1 MAAES
6 LRYRHDPMTR
16 PDDIIKLL
24 LIEDSVEEAEQI
36 ISILRNGGIPVR
48 PARAANEAELEA
60 ALEQQAPDVIIVN
73 LDSKD
78 LGLPTVAVAA
88 SRGGRDVALIAT
100 GRGLTEDR
108 IVAAFQ
114 DGARGIGLR
123 DRADHMQMIV
133 RREFEA
139 LTMRRNVRRI
149 EAALRESER
158 RCEALLDSSRD
169 PIAYVHEGMHVRANK
184 AYLEMFGF
192 DDFEDVEGMSI
203 LDMIAADDADDFKSL
218 LKRLSKGE
226 KPPQRLNLKAQRSDG
241 STFDATMEFAEASYE
256 GEPCQQI
263 TFRQQ
268 SVDSNLAQELDALR
282 SRDLVTELFNRQYVI
297 GQLEHSAAAA
307 ASGTVDQAFLLIE
320 PDNFKQVLDSVGL
333 GNADVLLGDMANLM
347 RRHLDESDL
356 GGRLAEHTFGV
367 LATKRSADDARAL
380 AEKLRK
386 AFEDRIFEIGKQ
398 SISLT
403 VSLGGALIGEKNA
416 NAQTLLN
423 QAQGAL
429 RTALGEGGNR
439 VNIFD
444 PAAHDKA
451 AAEKTKHWVALID
464 EALTNDGFVLYYQP
478 IVSLHGAEGEFYEIL
493 LRMKGAK
500 GEILP
505 GHFLPVAEQN
515 GKLPAID
522 RWVIANAIR
531 SIAERERA
539 GHKTTFFIKLTPQS
553 LEDQTL
559 LPWIA
564 QQLKNARQ
572 RGDSL
577 VFEMPESKVVTSL
590 KPARAFVKGL
600 EQIHCGFALE
610 QFGSGLNS
618 FQLLKHIPAHYL
630 KIDRNYMAELPKHK
644 ENQEKIKE
652 ICDQAHHAGKLTVA
666 EFVEDAAS
674 MSILFSCGVNFVQ
687 GNFLQEPEKIMAH
700 GGG

>member
-1 MAAES
+1 
-6 LRYRHDPMTR
+6 MTKT
-16 PDDIIKLL
+16 DNLIKLL

-36 ISILRNGGIPVR
+36 ISILRNGGIAVR

-60 ALEQQAPDVIIVN
+60 ALEQQQPDVIIAN
-73 LDSKD
+73 LDAAD
-78 LGLPTVAVAA
+78 LALAMVVAA
-88 SRGGRDVALIAT
+88 AGRGGRDVAIIAT
-100 GRGLTEDR
+100 GRRVNEDR

-114 DGARGIGLR
+114 DGARGLALR
-123 DRADHMQMIV
+123 DRPEHIQMIV

-149 EAALRESER
+149 EASLRESER

-192 DDFEDVEGMSI
+192 DEFEDVEGMSI

-241 STFDATMEFAEASYE
+241 STFDATMEFTEASYE

-263 TFRQQ
+263 TFRRQM
-268 SVDSNLAQELDALR
+268 VDSNMAEELDALR
-282 SRDLVTELFNRQYVI
+282 QKDLVTDLFNRQHTIVQI
-297 GQLEHSAAAA
+297 EAAAAAA
-307 ASGTVDQAFLLIE
+307 ASGTIDQALLLIE
-320 PDNFKQVLDSVGL
+320 PDNFRQLLDTVGI
-333 GNADVLLGDMANLM
+333 GNADVLLGDMANLV
-347 RRHLDESDL
+347 RRCVGESDIA
-356 GGRLAEHTFGV
+356 GRLGEHTFGV
-367 LATKRSADDARAL
+367 LVTQRNADDVRQL
-380 AEKLRK
+380 AEKLCK
-386 AFEDRIFEIGKQ
+386 GFEERIFDIGKQ
-398 SISLT
+398 SLSLT
-403 VSLGGALIGEKNA
+403 VSVGGTLIGEKNA
-416 NAQTLLN
+416 NAQTLLA
-423 QAQGAL
+423 QAQQSL
-429 RTALGEGGNR
+429 RAAQAEGGHR
-439 VNIFD
+439 VSVFD
-444 PAAHDKA
+444 PAAQDKA
-451 AAEKTKHWVALID
+451 AAEKTRHWIALID
-464 EALTNDGFVLYYQP
+464 EALATDGFVLYYQP
-478 IVSLHGAEGEFYEIL
+478 IVSLHGAEGEFYEVL

-505 GHFLPVAEQN
+505 GHFLPIAEQN

-522 RWVIANAIR
+522 RWVIGAAIR

-559 LPWIA
+559 LAWIA

-687 GNFLQEPEKIMAH
+687 GNFLQEPEKVMAH
-700 GGG
+700 G

>member
-1 MAAES
+1 
-6 LRYRHDPMTR
+6 MTR
-16 PDDIIKLL
+16 PDNIIKLL
-24 LIEDSVEEAEQI
+24 LIEDSLEEAEQI
-36 ISILRNGGIPVR
+36 ISILRNGGVAVR
-48 PARAANEAELEA
+48 PARAGNEAELEA
-60 ALEQQAPDVIIVN
+60 ALEQQTPDIIIVN
-73 LDSKD
+73 LDTA
-78 LGLPTVAVAA
+78 GLSMAQVAA
-88 SRGGRDVALIAT
+88 AASQGGKDIALLAT
-100 GRGLTEDR
+100 GRGITEDR
-108 IVAAFQ
+108 IVSAFH
-114 DGARGIGLR
+114 DGARGLALR
-123 DRADHMQMIV
+123 DRPDHMQMIV
-133 RREFEA
+133 KREFEA
-139 LTMRRNVRRI
+139 LSMRRSVRRI

-158 RCEALLDSSRD
+158 RCEGLLDSSRD

-203 LDMIAADDADDFKSL
+203 LDMIAADDADDFKAL

-226 KPPQRLNLKAQRSDG
+226 KPPQRLNLKAQRGDG
-241 STFDATMEFAEASYE
+241 STFDATMEFSEASYE

-263 TFRQQ
+263 TFRRQM
-268 SVDSNLAQELDALR
+268 VDADLAQELDALR
-282 SRDLVTELFNRQYVI
+282 SKDLVTELFNRQ
-297 GQLEHSAAAA
+297 HTSAQVETAASAA
-307 ASGTVDQAFLLIE
+307 ASGAVDQALLLIE
-320 PDNFKQVLDSVGL
+320 PDNFKQVLDGVGL
-333 GNADVLLGDMANLM
+333 GNADVLLGDMANLL
-347 RRHLDESDL
+347 RRHIGDSEVP
-356 GGRLAEHTFGV
+356 GRMGEHTFGLLV
-367 LATKRSADDARAL
+367 TKRNVEDTRQL

-386 AFEDRIFEIGKQ
+386 AFDERIFEIGKQ

-403 VSLGGALIGEKNA
+403 ASVGGALIGEKNA
-416 NAQTLLN
+416 NAQTVLA
-423 QAQGAL
+423 QAQTAL
-429 RTALGEGGNR
+429 RTAQTEGGNR

-444 PAAHDKA
+444 PAAVDKA
-451 AAEKTKHWVALID
+451 AAEKVKHWIALID
-464 EALTNDGFVLYYQP
+464 DALATDGFILYYQP
-478 IVSLHGAEGEFYEIL
+478 IVSLHGAEGEFYEVL

-505 GHFLPVAEQN
+505 GHFLPIAEQN

-687 GNFLQEPEKIMAH
+687 GNFLQEPEKVMAH
-700 GGG
+700 G

>member
-1 MAAES
+1 
-6 LRYRHDPMTR
+6 MTR

-48 PARAANEAELEA
+48 PARAATEAELEA
-60 ALEQQAPDVIIVN
+60 ALEQQAPDVIIFN
-73 LDSKD
+73 LDARD
-78 LGLPTVAVAA
+78 LGLSTVGIAA

-100 GRGLTEDR
+100 GRGLNEDR
-108 IVAAFQ
+108 IVAAFH

-123 DRADHMQMIV
+123 DRPDHMQMIV

-139 LTMRRNVRRI
+139 LTTRRNVRRI

-282 SRDLVTELFNRQYVI
+282 SRDLVTELFNRQYMI
-297 GQLEHSAAAA
+297 GQLEHSAAGA
-307 ASGTVDQAFLLIE
+307 ASGTIDQALLLIE

-333 GNADVLLGDMANLM
+333 GNADVLLGDMANMM
-347 RRHLDESDL
+347 RRHIGESEL
-356 GGRLAEHTFGV
+356 AGRLAEHTFGV
-367 LATKRSADDARAL
+367 LITKRSADDTRQL

-403 VSLGGALIGEKNA
+403 VSVGGALIGEKNA
-416 NAQTLLN
+416 NAQTLLA
-423 QAQGAL
+423 QAQAAL

-439 VNIFD
+439 VNLFD

-451 AAEKTKHWVALID
+451 AAEKTRHWVALIE
-464 EALTNDGFVLYYQP
+464 EALASDGFVLYYQP

-531 SIAERERA
+531 SISERERA

-630 KIDRNYMAELPKHK
+630 KIDRNYMADLPKHK

-700 GGG
+700 GGA

>member
-1 MAAES
+1 
-6 LRYRHDPMTR
+6 MTK
-16 PDDIIKLL
+16 PDNMIKLL

-36 ISILRNGGIPVR
+36 ISVLRNGGIAVR
-48 PARAANEAELEA
+48 PARASNEAELEA
-60 ALEQQAPDVIIVN
+60 ALEQQVPDVIIAN
-73 LDSKD
+73 LDCAD
-78 LGLPTVAVAA
+78 LALAHVNEAA
-88 SRGGRDVALIAT
+88 ARGGRDVAIIAT
-100 GRGLTEDR
+100 GRGLSEDR
-108 IVAAFQ
+108 IVAAFH
-114 DGARGIGLR
+114 DGARGLALR
-123 DRADHMQMIV
+123 DRADHVQMIV

-149 EAALRESER
+149 EASLRESER

-192 DDFEDVEGMSI
+192 DEFEDVEGMSI
-203 LDMIAADDADDFKSL
+203 LDMIAPDDADDFKAL

-226 KPPQRLNLKAQRSDG
+226 KPPQRLNLKAQRGDG

-263 TFRQQ
+263 TFRRQMI
-268 SVDSNLAQELDALR
+268 DANLAQELDALR
-282 SRDLVTELFNRQYVI
+282 SRDLVTELFNRQHTI
-297 GQLEHSAAAA
+297 AQIENAAAAA
-307 ASGTVDQAFLLIE
+307 ASGAIDQALLLIE
-320 PDNFKQVLDSVGL
+320 PDNFKQVLDGVGL
-333 GNADVLLGDMANLM
+333 GNADVLLGDMAGLM
-347 RRHLDESDL
+347 RRHLSESEVA
-356 GGRLAEHTFGV
+356 GRMGEHAFGV
-367 LATKRSADDARAL
+367 LITKRTVDDTRQL

-386 AFEDRIFEIGKQ
+386 AFEERIFDIGKQ

-403 VSLGGALIGEKNA
+403 VSIGGTLIGEKNA
-416 NAQTLLN
+416 NAQTLLA
-423 QAQGAL
+423 QAQGSL
-429 RTALGEGGNR
+429 RTAQAEGGNR
-439 VNIFD
+439 VSIFD
-444 PAAHDKA
+444 PAAQDKA
-451 AAEKTKHWVALID
+451 AAEKTKHWLSLID
-464 EALTNDGFVLYYQP
+464 DALANEGFILYYQP
-478 IVSLHGAEGEFYEIL
+478 IVSLHGAEGEFYEVL

-505 GHFLPVAEQN
+505 GHFLPIAEQN
-515 GKLPAID
+515 GKLPSID
-522 RWVIANAIR
+522 RWVIGAAIR

-559 LPWIA
+559 LSWIA

-630 KIDRNYMAELPKHK
+630 KIDRNYMAELPKRK

-687 GNFLQEPEKIMAH
+687 GNFLQEPEKVMAH
-700 GGG
+700 G

>member
-1 MAAES
+1 
-6 LRYRHDPMTR
+6 MTKT
-16 PDDIIKLL
+16 DNMIKLL

-36 ISILRNGGIPVR
+36 ISILRNGGIAVR

-60 ALEQQAPDVIIVN
+60 ALEQQTPDLIIAS
-73 LDSKD
+73 LDCAD
-78 LGLPTVAVAA
+78 LGLAQVAVAA

-100 GRGLTEDR
+100 ARGLTEDG
-108 IVAAFQ
+108 IVAAFH
-114 DGARGIGLR
+114 DGARGIALR
-123 DRADHMQMIV
+123 DRPDHVQMIV

-203 LDMIAADDADDFKSL
+203 LDMIAADDADDFKAL

-256 GEPCQQI
+256 SEPCQQI
-263 TFRQQ
+263 TFRRQM
-268 SVDSNLAQELDALR
+268 VDANLAEELDALR
-282 SRDLVTELFNRQYVI
+282 SRDLVTELFNRQHTI
-297 GQLEHSAAAA
+297 AQIEKAATAAAG
-307 ASGTVDQAFLLIE
+307 GTIDQALLLIE
-320 PDNFKQVLDSVGL
+320 PDNFKQVLDGVGL
-333 GNADVLLGDMANLM
+333 GNADVLLGDMAGLV
-347 RRHLDESDL
+347 RRHLEESDVA
-356 GGRLAEHTFGV
+356 GRVGEHTFGV
-367 LATKRSADDARAL
+367 LITKRSVEDTRQL
-380 AEKLRK
+380 TEKLRK
-386 AFEDRIFEIGKQ
+386 AFDERIFDIGKQ
-398 SISLT
+398 SLSLT
-403 VSLGGALIGEKNA
+403 VSIGGTLIGEKNA
-416 NAQTLLN
+416 NAQTLLG

-429 RTALGEGGNR
+429 RTAQAEGGNR

-444 PAAHDKA
+444 PAAQDKA
-451 AAEKTKHWVALID
+451 AAEKNKHWIALID
-464 EALTNDGFVLYYQP
+464 EALANDGFVLYYQP
-478 IVSLHGAEGEFYEIL
+478 IVSLHGAEGEFYEVL

-505 GHFLPVAEQN
+505 GHFLPVAEQS

-531 SIAERERA
+531 SISERERA

-553 LEDQTL
+553 LDDQTL
-559 LPWIA
+559 LSWIA

-618 FQLLKHIPAHYL
+618 FQLLKHVPAHYL

-687 GNFLQEPEKIMAH
+687 GNFLQEPEKVMAH
-700 GGG
+700 G

>member
-1 MAAES
+1 MAKT
-6 LRYRHDPMTR
+6 DN
-16 PDDIIKLL
+16 IIKLL

-36 ISILRNGGIPVR
+36 ISILRNGGIAVR
-48 PARAANEAELEA
+48 PARASNEAELEA
-60 ALEQQAPDVIIVN
+60 ALEQQTPDLIIAN
-73 LDSKD
+73 LDSSE
-78 LGLPTVAVAA
+78 LGLAQVAAAA
-88 SRGGRDVALIAT
+88 SRGGRDVALIAAA
-100 GRGLTEDR
+100 RGLSEDR
-108 IVAAFQ
+108 IVAAFH
-114 DGARGIGLR
+114 DGVRGLALR
-123 DRADHMQMIV
+123 DRPDHMQTIV

-139 LTMRRNVRRI
+139 LQMRRGVRRM

-192 DDFEDVEGMSI
+192 DDFEDVEGMSM
-203 LDMIAADDADDFKSL
+203 LDMIAPDDADDFKSL

-268 SVDSNLAQELDALR
+268 LMDANLAQELDALR
-282 SRDLVTELFNRQYVI
+282 QKDLVTELFNRQHTI
-297 GQLEHSAAAA
+297 AQIEGAATAA
-307 ASGTVDQAFLLIE
+307 ASGAVDQALLIIE
-320 PDNFKQVLDSVGL
+320 PDNFKQVLDGVGL
-333 GNADVLLGDMANLM
+333 GNADVLLGDMAGLV
-347 RRHLDESDL
+347 RRHLGEADVA
-356 GGRLAEHTFGV
+356 GRIGEHTFAV
-367 LATKRSADDARAL
+367 LVTKRNPDDTRQLAD
-380 AEKLRK
+380 KLRK
-386 AFEDRIFEIGKQ
+386 AFDERIFEIGKQ

-403 VSLGGALIGEKNA
+403 VSVGGALIGEKNA
-416 NAQTLLN
+416 NAQTLLA

-429 RTALGEGGNR
+429 RAAQAEGGNR
-439 VNIFD
+439 TSIFD
-444 PAAHDKA
+444 PAAQDKA
-451 AAEKTKHWVALID
+451 AAEKTKHWIALID
-464 EALTNDGFVLYYQP
+464 EALQSDGFILYYQP
-478 IVSLHGAEGEFYEIL
+478 IVSLHGAEGEFYEVL
-493 LRMKGAK
+493 LRMKGPK

-505 GHFLPVAEQN
+505 GHFLPIAEQN
-515 GKLPAID
+515 GKLPSID
-522 RWVIANAIR
+522 RWVIGAAIR

-559 LPWIA
+559 LAWIA

-700 GGG
+700 G

>member
-1 MAAES
+1 MAKT
-6 LRYRHDPMTR
+6 DN
-16 PDDIIKLL
+16 IIKLL

-36 ISILRNGGIPVR
+36 ISILRNGGIAVR
-48 PARAANEAELEA
+48 PARASNEAELEA
-60 ALEQQAPDVIIVN
+60 ALEQQTPDLIIAN
-73 LDSKD
+73 LDSSE
-78 LGLPTVAVAA
+78 LGLAQVAAAA
-88 SRGGRDVALIAT
+88 SRGGRDVALIAAA
-100 GRGLTEDR
+100 RGLSEDK
-108 IVAAFQ
+108 IVAAFH
-114 DGARGIGLR
+114 DGARGLALR
-123 DRADHMQMIV
+123 DRPEHMQMIV

-139 LTMRRNVRRI
+139 LQMRRGVRRM

-192 DDFEDVEGMSI
+192 DDFEDVEGMSM
-203 LDMIAADDADDFKSL
+203 LDMIAPDDADDFKSL
-218 LKRLSKGE
+218 LKKLSKGE

-263 TFRQQ
+263 TFRRQMI
-268 SVDSNLAQELDALR
+268 DANLAQELDALR
-282 SRDLVTELFNRQYVI
+282 QKDLVTELFNRQHTI
-297 GQLEHSAAAA
+297 AQIEGAATAA
-307 ASGTVDQAFLLIE
+307 ASGAIDQALLVIE
-320 PDNFKQVLDSVGL
+320 PDNFKQVLDGVGL
-333 GNADVLLGDMANLM
+333 GNADVLLGDMAGVV
-347 RRHLDESDL
+347 RRHLGEADIA
-356 GGRLAEHTFGV
+356 GRIGEHTFAA
-367 LATKRSADDARAL
+367 LITKRNPDDTRQLAD
-380 AEKLRK
+380 KLRK
-386 AFEDRIFEIGKQ
+386 GFDERIFEIGKQ

-403 VSLGGALIGEKNA
+403 VSVGGALIGEKNA
-416 NAQTLLN
+416 NAQTLLA

-429 RTALGEGGNR
+429 RTAQAEGGNR
-439 VNIFD
+439 TSIFD
-444 PAAHDKA
+444 PAAQDKA
-451 AAEKTKHWVALID
+451 AAEKTKHWIALID
-464 EALTNDGFVLYYQP
+464 EALQSDGFILYYQP
-478 IVSLHGAEGEFYEIL
+478 IVSLHGAEGEFYEVL
-493 LRMKGAK
+493 LRMKGPK

-505 GHFLPVAEQN
+505 GHFLPIAEQN

-522 RWVIANAIR
+522 RWVIGAAIR

-559 LPWIA
+559 LAWIA

-700 GGG
+700 G

>member
-1 MAAES
+1 
-6 LRYRHDPMTR
+6 MTR
-16 PDDIIKLL
+16 TDNIIKLL

-36 ISILRNGGIPVR
+36 ISILRNGGVAVR
-48 PARAANEAELEA
+48 PARAGNEAELEA
-60 ALEQQAPDVIIVN
+60 ALEQQTPDVIIAN
-73 LDSKD
+73 LDTAD
-78 LGLPTVAVAA
+78 LTMAQVAAAA
-88 SRGGRDVALIAT
+88 SRGGKDIALIAT
-100 GRGLTEDR
+100 GRGITEDR
-108 IVAAFQ
+108 IVAAFH
-114 DGARGIGLR
+114 DGARGLALR
-123 DRADHMQMIV
+123 DRPDHVQMIV
-133 RREFEA
+133 NREFEA
-139 LTMRRNVRRI
+139 LTTRRNVRRI

-192 DDFEDVEGMSI
+192 DDFEDVEGMSL
-203 LDMIAADDADDFKSL
+203 LDMIAADDADDFKAL

-241 STFDATMEFAEASYE
+241 STFDATMEFTEASYE

-263 TFRQQ
+263 TFRRQM
-268 SVDSNLAQELDALR
+268 VDANLAQELDALR
-282 SRDLVTELFNRQYVI
+282 SKDLVTELFNRQHTI
-297 GQLEHSAAAA
+297 GLVENAATAA
-307 ASGTVDQAFLLIE
+307 ASGAVDQALLLIE
-320 PDNFKQVLDSVGL
+320 PDNFKQVLDGVGL
-333 GNADVLLGDMANLM
+333 GNADVLLGDMANLV
-347 RRHLDESDL
+347 RRHIVETEAA
-356 GGRLAEHTFGV
+356 GRMGEHAFGV
-367 LATKRSADDARAL
+367 LVTKRNVEDTRQLSER
-380 AEKLRK
+380 LRK
-386 AFEDRIFEIGKQ
+386 AFEERIFDIGKQ

-403 VSLGGALIGEKNA
+403 ASIGGALIGEKNA
-416 NAQTLLN
+416 NAQTVLA
-423 QAQGAL
+423 QAQTAL
-429 RTALGEGGNR
+429 RTAQAEGGNR

-444 PAAHDKA
+444 PAAVDKA
-451 AAEKTKHWVALID
+451 AAEKTKHWISLID
-464 EALTNDGFVLYYQP
+464 EALGSDGFVLYYQP
-478 IVSLHGAEGEFYEIL
+478 IVSLHGAEGEFYEVL
-493 LRMKGAK
+493 LRMKGSK

-505 GHFLPVAEQN
+505 GHFLPIAEQN

-687 GNFLQEPEKIMAH
+687 GNFLQEPEKVMAH
-700 GGG
+700 G

>member
-1 MAAES
+1 
-6 LRYRHDPMTR
+6 MTKT
-16 PDDIIKLL
+16 DNIIKLL

-36 ISILRNGGIPVR
+36 ISILRNGGIAVR

-60 ALEQQAPDVIIVN
+60 ALEQQSPDVIIAN
-73 LDSKD
+73 LDTAD
-78 LGLPTVAVAA
+78 LALATVAAA
-88 SRGGRDVALIAT
+88 ANRGGRDVAIIAT
-100 GRGLTEDR
+100 GRRINEDR
-108 IVAAFQ
+108 IVAAFN
-114 DGARGIGLR
+114 DGARGLALR
-123 DRADHMQMIV
+123 DRPEHIQMIV

-149 EAALRESER
+149 EASLRESER

-203 LDMIAADDADDFKSL
+203 LDMIAADDADDFKAL

-241 STFDATMEFAEASYE
+241 STFDATMEFTEASYE

-263 TFRQQ
+263 TFRRQM
-268 SVDSNLAQELDALR
+268 VDANIAEELDALR
-282 SRDLVTELFNRQYVI
+282 QKDLVTDLFNRQHTI
-297 GQLEHSAAAA
+297 AQIEGAAAAA
-307 ASGTVDQAFLLIE
+307 ASGKVDQSLLLIE
-320 PDNFKQVLDSVGL
+320 PDNFKQVLDTVGL
-333 GNADVLLGDMANLM
+333 GNADVLLGDMANLV
-347 RRHLDESDL
+347 RRCVGESEVA
-356 GGRLAEHTFGV
+356 GRLGEHTFGV
-367 LATKRSADDARAL
+367 LVAQRTADDTRQL

-386 AFEDRIFEIGKQ
+386 GFEERIFDIGKQ
-398 SISLT
+398 SLSLT
-403 VSLGGALIGEKNA
+403 VSIGGTLIGEKNA
-416 NAQTLLN
+416 NAQTLLA

-429 RTALGEGGNR
+429 RTAQAEGGHR

-444 PAAHDKA
+444 PAAQDKA
-451 AAEKTKHWVALID
+451 AAEKTKHWISLID
-464 EALTNDGFVLYYQP
+464 EALANEGFVLYSQP
-478 IVSLHGAEGEFYEIL
+478 IVSLHGAEGEFYEVL

-505 GHFLPVAEQN
+505 GHFLPIAEQN

-522 RWVIANAIR
+522 RWVIGAAIR

-559 LPWIA
+559 LAWIA

-687 GNFLQEPEKIMAH
+687 GNFLQEPEKVMAH
-700 GGG
+700 G

>member
-1 MAAES
+1 MAKT
-6 LRYRHDPMTR
+6 DN
-16 PDDIIKLL
+16 IIKLL

-36 ISILRNGGIPVR
+36 ISILRNGGIAVR
-48 PARAANEAELEA
+48 PARASNEAELEA
-60 ALEQQAPDVIIVN
+60 ALEQQTPDLIIAN
-73 LDSKD
+73 LDAKE
-78 LGLPTVAVAA
+78 LGLGQVAAAA

-100 GRGLTEDR
+100 GRGLNEDK

-114 DGARGIGLR
+114 DGARGLAIR
-123 DRADHMQMIV
+123 DRPDHMQMIV

-139 LTMRRNVRRI
+139 LAMRRSVRRI

-203 LDMIAADDADDFKSL
+203 LDMIAADDADDFKAL

-263 TFRQQ
+263 TFRRQLI
-268 SVDSNLAQELDALR
+268 DANLAQELDALR
-282 SRDLVTELFNRQYVI
+282 QKDLVTELFNRQHTI
-297 GQLEHSAAAA
+297 AQIESAATAA
-307 ASGTVDQAFLLIE
+307 ASGAVDQALLVIE

-333 GNADVLLGDMANLM
+333 GNADVLLGDMAGLV
-347 RRHLDESDL
+347 RRHLDESDVA
-356 GGRLAEHTFGV
+356 GRIGEHTFAV
-367 LATKRSADDARAL
+367 LITKRAPDDTRQLAD
-380 AEKLRK
+380 KLRK
-386 AFEDRIFEIGKQ
+386 AFDERIFEIGKQ

-403 VSLGGALIGEKNA
+403 VSIGGALIGEKNA
-416 NAQTLLN
+416 NAQTLLA
-423 QAQGAL
+423 QAQGAI
-429 RTALGEGGNR
+429 RSAQAEGGNR
-439 VNIFD
+439 TNIFD
-444 PAAHDKA
+444 PAAQDKA
-451 AAEKTKHWVALID
+451 VAEKTKHWIALID
-464 EALTNDGFVLYYQP
+464 EALDTDGFILYYQP
-478 IVSLHGAEGEFYEIL
+478 IVSLHGAEGEFYEVL
-493 LRMKGAK
+493 LRMKGPK

-505 GHFLPVAEQN
+505 GHFLPIAEQN

-522 RWVIANAIR
+522 RWVIGAAIR

-559 LPWIA
+559 LAWIA

-687 GNFLQEPEKIMAH
+687 GNFLQEPEKVMSYDFA
-700 GGG
+700 

>member
-1 MAAES
+1 MAKT
-6 LRYRHDPMTR
+6 DN
-16 PDDIIKLL
+16 IIKLL

-36 ISILRNGGIPVR
+36 ISILRNGGIAVR
-48 PARAANEAELEA
+48 PARASNEAELEA
-60 ALEQQAPDVIIVN
+60 ALEQQTPDVIIAN
-73 LDSKD
+73 LDASE
-78 LGLPTVAVAA
+78 LGLAQVSSSV

-100 GRGLTEDR
+100 GRGLNEDK
-108 IVAAFQ
+108 IVAAFH
-114 DGARGIGLR
+114 DGAHGLALR
-123 DRADHMQMIV
+123 DRPDHMQMIV

-139 LTMRRNVRRI
+139 LTMRRSVRRI

-203 LDMIAADDADDFKSL
+203 LDMIAADDADDFKAL
-218 LKRLSKGE
+218 LKRLSRGE

-263 TFRQQ
+263 TFRRQM
-268 SVDSNLAQELDALR
+268 VDANLAQELDALR
-282 SRDLVTELFNRQYVI
+282 QKDLVTELFNRQHTI
-297 GQLEHSAAAA
+297 AQIESAATAA
-307 ASGTVDQAFLLIE
+307 ASGAVDQALLIIE
-320 PDNFKQVLDSVGL
+320 PDNFKQVLDGVGL
-333 GNADVLLGDMANLM
+333 GNADVLLGDMAGLV
-347 RRHLDESDL
+347 RRHIGEEEIA
-356 GGRLAEHTFGV
+356 GRIGEHTFAV
-367 LATKRSADDARAL
+367 LITKRTPDDTRQLADR
-380 AEKLRK
+380 LRK
-386 AFEDRIFEIGKQ
+386 AFDERIFEIGKQ

-403 VSLGGALIGEKNA
+403 VSVGGALIGEKNA
-416 NAQTLLN
+416 NAQTLLG

-429 RTALGEGGNR
+429 RSAQAEGGNR
-439 VNIFD
+439 TSIFD
-444 PAAHDKA
+444 PAAQDKA
-451 AAEKTKHWVALID
+451 AAEKTKHWIALID
-464 EALTNDGFVLYYQP
+464 EALETDGFVLYYQP
-478 IVSLHGAEGEFYEIL
+478 IVSLHGAEGEFYEVL
-493 LRMKGAK
+493 LRMKGPK

-505 GHFLPVAEQN
+505 GHFLPIAEQN

-522 RWVIANAIR
+522 RWVIGAAIR

-559 LPWIA
+559 LAWIA

-687 GNFLQEPEKIMAH
+687 GNFLQEPEKVMAH
-700 GGG
+700 G

>member
-1 MAAES
+1 MS
-6 LRYRHDPMTR
+6 RTDN
-16 PDDIIKLL
+16 IIKLL

-36 ISILRNGGIPVR
+36 ISILRNGGIAVR

-60 ALEQQAPDVIIVN
+60 ALEQQTPDVIIAN
-73 LDSKD
+73 LDCAD
-78 LGLPTVAVAA
+78 LSFARVAEAA

-100 GRGLTEDR
+100 CRGLSEDR
-108 IVAAFQ
+108 IVTAFH
-114 DGARGIGLR
+114 DGARGFALR
-123 DRADHMQMIV
+123 DRPDHLQMTV
-133 RREFEA
+133 RREYES
-139 LTMRRNVRRI
+139 LSMRRSVRRI

-192 DDFEDVEGMSI
+192 DEFEDVEGMSI
-203 LDMIAADDADDFKSL
+203 LDMIAPDDADDFKSL

-241 STFDATMEFAEASYE
+241 STFEATMEFTEASYE

-263 TFRQQ
+263 TFRRQL
-268 SVDSNLAQELDALR
+268 VDANLAQEIDALR
-282 SRDLVTELFNRQYVI
+282 SKDLVTELYNRQHMIAQV
-297 GQLEHSAAAA
+297 ENSAAAA
-307 ASGTVDQAFLLIE
+307 AGGALDQALLLIE
-320 PDNFKQVLDSVGL
+320 PDNFKHVLDSVGL
-333 GNADVLLGDMANLM
+333 GNADVLLGDMASLL
-347 RRHLDESDL
+347 RRHLSESDL
-356 GGRLAEHTFGV
+356 AGRMSEHTFGV
-367 LATKRSADDARAL
+367 LITRRGADDTRQL

-386 AFEDRIFEIGKQ
+386 AFEERIFDIGKQ

-403 VSLGGALIGEKNA
+403 VSIGGALIGEKNA
-416 NAQTLLN
+416 NAQTLLA
-423 QAQGAL
+423 QAQSAL
-429 RTALGEGGNR
+429 RSAQGEGGNR
-439 VNIFD
+439 VNLFD
-444 PAAHDKA
+444 PAAQDKA
-451 AAEKTKHWVALID
+451 AAEKTRHWLALID
-464 EALTNDGFVLYYQP
+464 EALANDGFVLYYQP
-478 IVSLHGAEGEFYEIL
+478 IVSLHGAEGEFYEVL
-493 LRMKGAK
+493 LRMKGPK

-505 GHFLPVAEQN
+505 GHFLPIAEQN

-522 RWVIANAIR
+522 RWVIGAAIR

-559 LPWIA
+559 LAWIA

-630 KIDRNYMAELPKHK
+630 KIDRNYMADLPKHK

-687 GNFLQEPEKIMAH
+687 GNFLQEPEKVMAH
-700 GGG
+700 G